1 MKIFDFYIIFVNL
14 IKKFRVHGG
23 TIKTMAI
30 TEIRSRYVDTIG
42 GLIWAVIHPLLIIL
56 VYWFVFSVGFKITP
70 PGGAP
75 FILVFLSGFI
85 PWIIFNETLMANAN
99 VIQSNSHLVTK
110 TVFPTEILPVV
121 RLLVSLVNHF
131 IMLFILLIIIF
142 ISDISFSIYNLQFLY
157 YLFALTVLILG
168 LSWLVASINL
178 FFRDTAHILQ
188 ALLPLW
194 FWLTPIVWFREMI
207 PQKYQW
213 IIDLNPLVYIV
224 EGYKK
229 SFIYHSPFWEDIPSA
244 IYFWGIGLVAFVM
257 GGLVFR
263 KLKPEFAEVL

>member
-1 MKIFDFYIIFVNL
+1 MKIADFYIIFINL
-14 IKKFRVHGG
+14 IKKLRVHGS

-30 TEIRSRYVDTIG
+30 TEIRSKYVDTTG
-42 GLIWAVIHPLLIIL
+42 GLIWAVVHPLLVIL

-85 PWIIFNETLMANAN
+85 PWIIFSETLTGNAN
-99 VIQSNSHLVTK
+99 VIQANSHLATN

-121 RLLVSLVNHF
+121 RLLVSMVTHF
-131 IMLFILLIIIF
+131 VMLFVLLIIIF

-157 YLFALTVLILG
+157 YLFALTILILG
-168 LSWLVASINL
+168 LSWLLSSVNL

-194 FWLTPIVWFREMI
+194 FWLTPIVWFKEMI

-213 IIDLNPLVYIV
+213 FLGLNPLVYIV

-229 SFIYHSPFWEDIPSA
+229 SFIHNSPFWEDTSA
-244 IYFWGIGLVAFVM
+244 ALYFWGVALVTFVI
-257 GGLVFR
+257 GGLIFR
-263 KLKPEFAEVL
+263 KLKPEFAEAL